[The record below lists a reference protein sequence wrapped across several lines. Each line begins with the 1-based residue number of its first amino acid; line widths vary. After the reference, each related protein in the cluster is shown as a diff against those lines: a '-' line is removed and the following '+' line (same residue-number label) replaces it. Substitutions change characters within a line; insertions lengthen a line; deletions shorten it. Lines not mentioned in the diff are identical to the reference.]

1 MQHVDD
7 DPTQGGIISSYEF
20 AWSPRG
26 DDGLPLRFFNRA
38 DGSLVESTLEAWQ
51 AYDVHTVLN
60 AGGDQLRQALA
71 GKINIY
77 CGTLDDFHYNEPT
90 AAICQF
96 LRQSHYDAVCKLVPG
111 RTHSTVFASSSLYP
125 AGLIHLI
132 VARASEIWQQEQRAA
147 ISTARRGR

>member
-1 MQHVDD
+1 MK
-7 DPTQGGIISSYEF
+7 SSTTACGE
-20 AWSPRG
+20 
-26 DDGLPLRFFNRA
+26 DGLPLRFFNRA

-51 AYDVHTVLN
+51 AYDVHTTLS

-96 LRQSHYDAVCKLVPG
+96 LRQNHWDAVCRLVPG
-111 RTHSTVFASSSLYP
+111 RTHATVFASSDLYP

-132 VARASEIWQQEQRAA
+132 VAQASSIWHQEERAA
-147 ISTARRGR
+147 VVTARHGR